1 MRSPST
7 QRPLFSGSGARKGPH
22 WLPGGPTLPSW
33 WGHCGD
39 HLEGQSHLQS
49 HQTVLPALKGLRA
62 ADSGHSC
69 PRSGPYPS
77 PSVHVSS
84 PPRHSPKLSWVGLWI
99 LISVVQASRICQS
112 QHVRGHIPAWDFY
125 VCGRTCSSGLP
136 CLLSL
141 CHSLVGSPGG
151 PASLEEEARGG
162 LSEGPS
168 LAPPQPPGPAL
179 RSVSKDWQNRPLAP
193 LWPTWTMSSSS

>member
-7 QRPLFSGSGARKGPH
+7 QRLLFSGSGARKGPH

-62 ADSGHSC
+62 ADTGHSC
-69 PRSGPYPS
+69 PRSVSLALSTRQQSAQALSQAFLGWPPNPHLSGPG
-77 PSVHVSS
+77 
-84 PPRHSPKLSWVGLWI
+84 KQDLSESAGE
-99 LISVVQASRICQS
+99 
-112 QHVRGHIPAWDFY
+112 GHIPAWDFY

-151 PASLEEEARGG
+151 PASLEEEA
-162 LSEGPS
+162 
-168 LAPPQPPGPAL
+168 
-179 RSVSKDWQNRPLAP
+179 
-193 LWPTWTMSSSS
+193 